1 MNTFKYLLNVFDN
14 VFIFKIAV
22 KGKERDQ
29 NVTLSSTS
37 TIYLISWLTNVP
49 TPGLQ
54 GQFKPHPVR
63 KEAQGAGPAGETFL
77 CTDM

>member
-37 TIYLISWLTNVP
+37 TIYLIS
-49 TPGLQ
+49 
-54 GQFKPHPVR
+54 
-63 KEAQGAGPAGETFL
+63 
-77 CTDM
+77 